1 MGARREK
8 ILLLGTVI
16 VLLLCA
22 LMTLRQ
28 VVDNQSRHAEMRE
41 AFIFSHN
48 KGHSADAQRLYD
60 QLKYDMPEE
69 PTRHLIDDLERTA
82 SIAPTNQSA
91 SSNLLVRY
99 HLSVQHEVQKRVEQ
113 RFLKT
118 KSADG
123 GI

>member
-1 MGARREK
+1 MRAGRER
-8 ILLLGTVI
+8 ILLLGTVV

-22 LMTLRQ
+22 VMTVRQ

-41 AFIFSHN
+41 AFILSHH

-69 PTRHLIDDLERTA
+69 PTRHLIDDLERTTG
-82 SIAPTNQSA
+82 IAPTNESP

-99 HLSVQHEVQKRVEQ
+99 HLSIEHEVQKRVEK

-118 KSADG
+118 KVPDSG
-123 GI
+123 T